1 MEYRNKLNKPR
12 IKKVEDITQVLT
24 NEDFLRQVDFII
36 QLKKEL
42 TCYQN

>member
-12 IKKVEDITQVLT
+12 IAKIEDLTKVLT
-24 NEDFLRQVDFII
+24 NEDYLRQIDFII